1 MIRDFFA
8 NLRGQPPEQPL
19 PELTAELAV
28 VVLLVRLAKADQHY
42 AVEEIRLIDRLIAA
56 QMDLNPVEAAK
67 LRANG
72 ERLEASA
79 PDSDTLRMMV
89 QQDISPDDRVALLE
103 ALWQVGLAD
112 RIPHPAE
119 DQFLSAI
126 ADSLGVAGDTAQT
139 IKDRYTTKS

>member
-8 NLRGQPPEQPL
+8 NLRSQPSEQPL

-56 QMDLNPVEAAK
+56 QLDLNPVEAAR
-67 LRANG
+67 LRANA

-79 PDSDTLRMMV
+79 PDSDTLRMKV
-89 QQDISPDDRVALLE
+89 QQEISPQDCATLLE

-112 RIPHPAE
+112 RTLHPAE
-119 DQFLSAI
+119 DRFLDAI
-126 ADSLGVAGDTAQT
+126 AASLGVPVDTAQAL
-139 IKDRYTTKS
+139 KERYTTNS